1 VTSTYASTKVCKG
14 KTLTRRLYSSYDRV
28 VLMHWG
34 VVLAVGLVAASTALA
49 ATPLVRTLVRAH
61 GVGHVTVGVST
72 GQLRSRLW
80 IDRIGGSGIDNGSGY
95 TSCPQKTTSTG
106 TGGVDAMFAF
116 SLPPGSRQPLW
127 RYAGGSRS
135 CVVTVTVHGKGRLVV
150 ALRGY

>member
-1 VTSTYASTKVCKG
+1 MRWV
-14 KTLTRRLYSSYDRV
+14 V
-28 VLMHWG
+28 VL
-34 VVLAVGLVAASTALA
+34 TICLA
-49 ATPLVRTLVRAH
+49 AVSFAVAGTPLVRTLARAH

-80 IDRIGGSGIDNGSGY
+80 IDRIGGTGIAHGSGY

-106 TGGVDAMFAF
+106 TLGSDMMFAF

-127 RYAGGSRS
+127 RYVEGSRS
-135 CVVTVTVHGKGRLVV
+135 CVVTVSVHGKGRLTV